1 MTGGNR
7 GEPPEKAACEQ
18 ELRKGSGLVDL
29 WGRTRCKGLVVNVCM
44 AHGGRREVQVT
55 GNNEDGGEQRVT

>member
-7 GEPPEKAACEQ
+7 GEPPEKAACKQ

-29 WGRTRCKGLVVNVCM
+29 RGRTRCKGLMVNVCV
-44 AHGGRREVQVT
+44 AHGGHKEVQMT
-55 GNNEDGGEQRVT
+55 GNIEDRGEQRVT